1 MAREILISVKEDGTV
16 EILTRGYVGRACVDE
31 VERLVMRLRELG
43 VEVETRELTPLTEYF
58 QAGTEVRSGVRAG
71 AGRSET

>member
-43 VEVETRELTPLTEYF
+43 VRVETRELTPLTDYF
-58 QAGTEVRSGVRAG
+58 QAGTEVRNGVRAG

>member
-43 VEVETRELTPLTEYF
+43 VRVETRELAPLTEYF